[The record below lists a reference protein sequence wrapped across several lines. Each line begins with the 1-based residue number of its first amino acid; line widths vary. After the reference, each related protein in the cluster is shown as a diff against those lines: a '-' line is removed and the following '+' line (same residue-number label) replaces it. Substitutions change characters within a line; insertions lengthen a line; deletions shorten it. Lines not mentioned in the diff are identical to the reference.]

1 MYVLLERPGQPSKR
15 IQVMGDEV
23 VIGRAPSCDVV
34 IEEEFVSKQHL
45 RILSGLVAVD
55 VSSNGTFLNGQR
67 IQGGVVLAGR
77 PLQIADSDI
86 TLRIELDEVAVATPS
101 VPVPAAPRT
110 DPAVA
115 KQATM
120 LQEQLEAAAKRL
132 QAKSDACKALEAE
145 LKGSASAVAEAAK
158 EIATLHLAVAALHQE
173 MAELEAKAGEPTPP
187 TDGSAAGLL
196 LFNVQRENTK
206 LKRALAE
213 QKAAVAAE
221 AAKLSVAQ
229 RGVASHLAAAKAKAR
244 APDTLAPAA
253 VQAKPTT
260 AMLGAA
266 PPAKPG
272 KAALPFGD
280 PIEPLADEPAGV
292 NSAVTGSA
300 DLNTSRLLELLQQ
313 DADAMTV
320 RPEDPLDAFL
330 LVEGFRFLRRMERV
344 ITRLAGGLIQLYQ
357 NQTMVPGVGGNL
369 RQLLAEIAAH
379 PDKPHVRAELL
390 NYLQGLGRWLVVALS
405 AYRKAAEDLAVQIK
419 DELTAEALTASD
431 PISMVKR
438 ATGKSDAELW
448 RRVCEHMKTL
458 SKDEIIERVEKLARE
473 AADELTKGD
482 DDGSFR

>member
-15 IQVMGDEV
+15 IQVVGDEV

-86 TLRIELDEVAVATPS
+86 TLRIELDEVAVAKPS

-115 KQATM
+115 KQATV
-120 LQEQLEAAAKRL
+120 LQEQLEVAAKRL
-132 QAKSDACKALEAE
+132 QAKSDACKALESE
-145 LKGSASAVAEAAK
+145 LRGSVSAVAEAAK

-173 MAELEAKAGEPTPP
+173 MAELEAKAAEPTPP

-221 AAKLSVAQ
+221 AAKMSVAQ
-229 RGVASHLAAAKAKAR
+229 SDVASHLAAAKAR

-253 VQAKPTT
+253 VQAKLNT
-260 AMLGAA
+260 AKLGAA

-292 NSAVTGSA
+292 NPAVTGSA

-419 DELTAEALTASD
+419 NELTAEALTASD

-458 SKDEIIERVEKLARE
+458 SKDEIVERVEKLARE